1 LGRFV
6 TVSLS
11 LIETYNPVQ
20 YRSEINNQRPATAYS
35 MINDTAADAEAA
47 WRICIR
53 GLTPAQRLAKACAL
67 SQRGRRAAMDVIRR
81 KHPAESPQEQR
92 LRFIE
97 LAFGSALARDV
108 RRWLEERDR

>member
-1 LGRFV
+1 LDEFV

-20 YRSEINNQRPATAYS
+20 YRSEINNQRPATAHT